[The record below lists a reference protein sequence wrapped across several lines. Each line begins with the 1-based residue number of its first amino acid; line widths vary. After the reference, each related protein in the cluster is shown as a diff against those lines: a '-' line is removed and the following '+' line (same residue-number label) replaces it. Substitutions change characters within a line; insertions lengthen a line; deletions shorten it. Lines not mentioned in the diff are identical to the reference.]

1 MTTVLPKLQAGCEK
15 CGLCD
20 INRFMQ
26 HSIAISMSIL
36 LVSTL
41 LLQPIYAEEYAR
53 WGLPDGAKLRLGKGT
68 VGRIKF
74 SPDGNRLIV
83 HGSIGIWIYD
93 AHSGVEL
100 EFIPEHS
107 YDIRAVNTDV
117 EMYVTIDSDNSVR
130 VRNLLD
136 GKVKV
141 TLKTETED
149 IRYMT
154 FSPLG
159 NILAGGIRHDIHLWD
174 LSTGDNIAKLSGHT
188 HWITGINFSADGRT
202 LASGSWDETVRLW
215 DIRTAEHIRTLTPR
229 QNKDSRGQYGVGNLL
244 FSPDGKTLSIASF
257 NERMVHYWDT
267 TTWQRRTSLVTIA
280 IKDMA
285 FSPDSNTLAICSY
298 GGELHLYD
306 VASMTRKAEFTRHI
320 RSISSIAF
328 SPDGET
334 LASGGLAELHLW
346 DVATGAQKLSINGHS
361 SQVNGL
367 AFAPDYQ
374 TIAAGNR
381 YEICLWD
388 TLTGT
393 HKAIFY
399 ENETLEGVGRLA
411 FSPDGKTLACEH
423 GRSIRLW
430 NVADGTHQA
439 KLKGYVGSSAGY
451 GIASIA
457 YSPDGVYLAC
467 VSDNI
472 KVMLWHKGRTFLGQ
486 LTGHRGGIR
495 SFAFSRD
502 SRAIATG
509 GYDNTIR
516 LWDVES
522 GNHIATYEGH
532 TGAVRCIAI
541 SPNNRILASGS
552 EDNSVILWDIAS
564 AEPIAHLY
572 GHPYWVVSVA
582 FSPDGRTLA
591 STSYRESV
599 IRLWDVPSGLSKK
612 ILEGYSSSFNNLSFS
627 SDGRTLASGS
637 LDGSIILW
645 DMETETLYPAEDVN
659 RDGVVDIE
667 DLIVVAMQFGES
679 VEENNADVNGD
690 GMIDI
695 KDILLVA
702 GALANVTAAPT
713 TFNPLNLGL
722 LKASDVQQWLS
733 QAQQVRLKTPV
744 YQKGMTVLEQLL
756 STLIPKKTVLLPNY
770 PNPFNPE
777 TWIPYQ
783 LEKAADVT
791 VHIRSFN
798 GELVRMLD
806 LGHQNAGI
814 YNNQIKAAYWDGK
827 NNLGESVA
835 SGIYFYTMSAGSF
848 TQTRRMLIRK

>member
-1 MTTVLPKLQAGCEK
+1 MKSTNSQNSHRQCAKDSDSIKIIDVLQNYYLF
-15 CGLCD
+15 L
-20 INRFMQ
+20 
-26 HSIAISMSIL
+26 SIL
-36 LVSTL
+36 LISILSSQNL
-41 LLQPIYAEEYAR
+41 LANDYAR
-53 WGLPDGAKLRLGKGT
+53 WNLPEGARLRLGKGT
-68 VGRIKF
+68 VGRIKY
-74 SPDGNRLIV
+74 STDGTRLAAQ
-83 HGSIGIWIYD
+83 GSVGIWIYD
-93 AHSGVEL
+93 AQTGNEL
-100 EFIPEHS
+100 EFIPENS
-107 YDIRAVNTDV
+107 YEILAVNADLNL
-117 EMYVTIDSDNSVR
+117 YVTLDSDNSAH
-130 VRNLLD
+130 VRNLID
-136 GKVKV
+136 GKVKI
-141 TLKTETED
+141 TLETDTED
-149 IRYMT
+149 IRHIT
-154 FSPLG
+154 FSSDSS
-159 NILAGGIRHDIHLWD
+159 ILAGGINHDIHLWD
-174 LSTGDNIAKLSGHT
+174 LSTGDNIAILSGHT
-188 HWITGINFSADGRT
+188 SSISSINFSPDGRT

-215 DIRTAEHIRTLTPR
+215 DIRTAEHIRALTPR
-229 QNKDSRGQYGVGNLL
+229 QNKDNRSQYGVGNLL

-267 TTWQRRTSLVTIA
+267 TTWQRQASFVTIA
-280 IKDMA
+280 VADMA

-306 VASMTRKAEFTRHI
+306 VATATRTAELTRHI
-320 RSISSIAF
+320 GRISSIAF
-328 SPDGET
+328 SPDGNT
-334 LASGGLAELHLW
+334 LASGGLTELHLW

-361 SQVNGL
+361 SSVYGL

-381 YEICLWD
+381 YEIRLWD
-388 TLTGT
+388 TITGT
-393 HKAIFY
+393 HQAILY
-399 ENETLEGVGRLA
+399 ENETLEGNGRLA

-439 KLKGYVGSSAGY
+439 KLKGYVGSSGY
-451 GIASIA
+451 GIDAIA
-457 YSPDGVYLAC
+457 YSPDGMYLAC
-467 VSDNI
+467 VSDNLTV
-472 KVMLWHKGRTFLGQ
+472 KLWHKGRTYIGQ
-486 LTGHRGGIR
+486 LTGHRGGIW

-509 GYDNTIR
+509 GYDNTTR
-516 LWDVES
+516 LWDVKS
-522 GNHIATYEGH
+522 GNHITTYEGH

-564 AEPIAHLY
+564 AEPIARLY

-582 FSPDGRTLA
+582 FSPDGTTLA
-591 STSYRESV
+591 STSYQESV
-599 IRLWDVPSGLSKK
+599 IRLWDVPSGIPKK
-612 ILEGYSSSFNNLSFS
+612 ILNGYSSSFNSLSFS

-637 LDGSIILW
+637 SDGTIILW
-645 DMETETLYPAEDVN
+645 DMKTETPYPAEDVN

-702 GALANVTAAPT
+702 GALANANAAPT
-713 TFNPLNLGL
+713 SNPKNLGL

-733 QAQQVRLKTPV
+733 QAQQVRLKTPA
-744 YQKGMTVLEQLL
+744 YQKGIKVLEQLL
-756 STLIPKKTVLLPNY
+756 SILIPKKTVLLPNY

-783 LEKAADVT
+783 LEKAADVII
-791 VHIRSFN
+791 HIHSFN
-798 GELVRMLD
+798 GELVRTLD

-814 YNNQIKAAYWDGK
+814 YNNQTKAAYWDGK
-827 NNLGESVA
+827 NHIGEPIA